1 MLVRDFEF
9 TRVNGD
15 WTAPSISQRAIAGR
29 GQILS
34 SFDSGG
40 KSFFKNV
47 NSYALETLD
56 RWVPDLFGSRAEY
69 QPGTG
74 AYRISS
80 KALGR
85 NLQEDLSIS
94 PRGIKDWGVWDM
106 GDPRMGKR
114 TPIDL
119 VLEFGARQNAKDAA
133 LWLCERTGVSAE
145 SLGWGRS
152 SGAQQNAPA
161 APSIVPA
168 QVADAPDPLRE
179 MNNEYCV
186 LLDGGKSRVLT
197 FERATRR
204 VGGKVYVR
212 HVPTFLAFQDFRNL
226 HMNQRIR
233 VGDENIPLGSWWLNQ
248 RDRRQYAGVVFDP
261 CGPGVVDDRLNL
273 WRGWGVE
280 PKPGDWSKMR
290 EHIKHVLANGDTAAD
305 TYIINWLAW
314 LVQYPAER
322 AEVVLVFRGK
332 RGTGKGTLG
341 NCLMRLF
348 GQHAVHISS
357 ADHLVGRFNAHLRDA
372 CFLFADEA
380 YWPGDKRAEGALK
393 RLITEE
399 QLLIEA
405 KGRDGTS
412 VPNMLHV
419 LMASNEDWIVP
430 AGEHERRFAV
440 FEVSERHLQDEKWFD
455 PIYQQLENGGHA
467 AMLHDL
473 LQHKLGNWHPRRFP
487 RTAGL
492 LDQQKQSLAPF
503 DAWWVELLE
512 TGELEGADPEAPCR
526 AVSNGYDEEIT
537 DGNYTRTAKRRG
549 LYDQARSIEPRLR
562 GRSDHVLGHYL
573 VGQGCKS
580 DRVLRRRGWGFPVLS
595 ECRKAWEK
603 RFPGWEWREERTEWS
618 AKQED
623 DRLGQEECRL
633 GLESGTQ
640 K

>member
-1 MLVRDFEF
+1 MWSQKSKKYYANTTRERWMHYSDFPPTRIGAGTIFRLANHHAPGWRD
-9 TRVNGD
+9 
-15 WTAPSISQRAIAGR
+15 
-29 GQILS
+29 
-34 SFDSGG
+34 
-40 KSFFKNV
+40 
-47 NSYALETLD
+47 
-56 RWVPDLFGSRAEY
+56 
-69 QPGTG
+69 
-74 AYRISS
+74 
-80 KALGR
+80 
-85 NLQEDLSIS
+85 NLQLFQ
-94 PRGIKDWGVWDM
+94 P
-106 GDPRMGKR
+106 
-114 TPIDL
+114 
-119 VLEFGARQNAKDAA
+119 AA
-133 LWLCERTGVSAE
+133 D
-145 SLGWGRS
+145 
-152 SGAQQNAPA
+152 

-179 MNNEYCV
+179 MNDKYCV

-212 HVPTFLAFQDFRNL
+212 HAPTFLAFQDFRNL
-226 HMNQRIR
+226 HMNRRIR

-261 CGPGVVDDRLNL
+261 CGPEVVDDRLNL
-273 WRGWGVE
+273 WRGWGID

-290 EHIKHVLANGDTAAD
+290 QHIKHVLANGNAAAA
-305 TYIINWLAW
+305 TYIMNWMAW

-380 YWPGDKRAEGALK
+380 YWPGDKRAEGALQ
-393 RLITEE
+393 RLITEP
-399 QLLIEA
+399 QLFIEA

-440 FEVSERHLQDEKWFD
+440 FEVSERHLQDEKWFN
-455 PIYQQLENGGHA
+455 PLYQQLENGGYA

-473 LQHKLGNWHPRRFP
+473 LQHKLGDWHPRRFLRP
-487 RTAGL
+487 AAL
-492 LDQQKQSLAPF
+492 LKQQKQSLGAF

-526 AVSNGYDEEIT
+526 AVSNTYDEEIP
-537 DGNYTRTAKRRG
+537 DGNYTRTVKHRG
-549 LYDQARSIEPRLR
+549 TTDQARSIEPRLR
-562 GRSDHVLGHYL
+562 GRSDHALGHYL
-573 VGQGCKS
+573 TDQGCKS
-580 DRVLRRRGWGFPVLS
+580 ERDCADAAGNFLGCRCVARTGKNASPNGTGATRRGRSGVKS
-595 ECRKAWEK
+595 KRK
-603 RFPGWEWREERTEWS
+603 RPDFVT
-618 AKQED
+618 
-623 DRLGQEECRL
+623 L
-633 GLESGTQ
+633 
-640 K
+640 

>member
-1 MLVRDFEF
+1 M
-9 TRVNGD
+9 
-15 WTAPSISQRAIAGR
+15 P
-29 GQILS
+29 
-34 SFDSGG
+34 
-40 KSFFKNV
+40 
-47 NSYALETLD
+47 
-56 RWVPDLFGSRAEY
+56 P
-69 QPGTG
+69 
-74 AYRISS
+74 
-80 KALGR
+80 
-85 NLQEDLSIS
+85 
-94 PRGIKDWGVWDM
+94 
-106 GDPRMGKR
+106 
-114 TPIDL
+114 
-119 VLEFGARQNAKDAA
+119 
-133 LWLCERTGVSAE
+133 
-145 SLGWGRS
+145 
-152 SGAQQNAPA
+152 
-161 APSIVPA
+161 

-226 HMNQRIR
+226 HMHQRIR

-399 QLLIEA
+399 QLFIEA

-492 LDQQKQSLAPF
+492 LDQQKQSLGAF

-512 TGELEGADPEAPCR
+512 TGELEGADPEAPYR
-526 AVSNGYDEEIT
+526 AVSNAYDEEIP
-537 DGNYTRTAKRRG
+537 DGNYTRTVKRPRP
-549 LYDQARSIEPRLR
+549 LRSSPL
-562 GRSDHVLGHYL
+562 D
-573 VGQGCKS
+573 
-580 DRVLRRRGWGFPVLS
+580 
-595 ECRKAWEK
+595 
-603 RFPGWEWREERTEWS
+603 
-618 AKQED
+618 
-623 DRLGQEECRL
+623 
-633 GLESGTQ
+633 
-640 K
+640 